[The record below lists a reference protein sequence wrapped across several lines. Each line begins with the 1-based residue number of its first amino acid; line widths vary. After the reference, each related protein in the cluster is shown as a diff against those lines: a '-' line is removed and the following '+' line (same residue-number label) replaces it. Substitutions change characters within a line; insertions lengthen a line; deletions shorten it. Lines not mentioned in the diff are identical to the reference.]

1 MKKMKS
7 RTGILSNGTED
18 SRNSLNSKIK
28 REVLPIPDRQYLGV
42 RPFNAKDPSAKFPPI
57 EPLRPPASAPNVLIV
72 LIDDVGFGAS
82 SAFGGPISTPTL
94 ERLSWGGLKYSRFHT
109 TALCS
114 PTRAALLT
122 GRNHHTVGF
131 GAISE
136 IATSAP
142 GYTGII
148 PNHCA
153 PLAQTLKLNGYST
166 AQFGKCHEVPAHE
179 TSSAGP
185 FDRWP
190 TGQGFEYFY
199 GFIGGETNQWYPSL
213 YRNTTPIEAA
223 KSPEDGYHL
232 SEDLADEC
240 ISWMMQQKA
249 LLPDKPFFVYFAPGA
264 THAPHHVPKE
274 WSDKYKG
281 KFRQGWDKM
290 REETFAHQKKLG
302 LVPRNAQLT
311 ARHEGFPAWNEVD
324 PKMKPILERQM
335 EVYAGFLEH
344 TDHHVGRIVQALER
358 MQILN
363 NTLIYYIVGDN
374 GASGE
379 GGVNGTLNENLFF
392 NGLAAVETVDHLR
405 ANLDKFGGTESYG
418 HYSYCWAHA
427 LDTPYQWTKQIASHW
442 GGTRNGCVVHW
453 PKGIKAK
460 GEVRPQFFHVIDVA
474 PTVLEAAGLPEPTF
488 VNGVQQT
495 PYHGVSMCYSFDDA
509 RAEDRHTTQYFEIL
523 GNRGIYHQGWVACAR
538 HTVPWAAASD
548 HELEEDVWELYDTN
562 TDWTEARNLADE
574 NPKKLE
580 ELKTLFLLE
589 ADKYLVTPLDDRRV
603 ERFNASLAGRPELIK
618 GKTQIFAPNMKRL
631 SENSVIIIKN
641 KSHAVTASIEN
652 PTKSCLHGTIIAQG
666 GKFGGWSFYV
676 IDGKLRYCYN
686 YAAQKRFYICS
697 DKVIPGGEHQ
707 LRMEFDYDGGGL
719 GKGGTVSLYLDKE
732 KIGEGRV
739 DATLF
744 STFSLDETTDI
755 GQETGTTVAEDISV
769 ETSRFNGVVKW
780 VQIDTGFDD
789 KDHYVSPEERFHIAM
804 ARQ

>member
-1 MKKMKS
+1 
-7 RTGILSNGTED
+7 
-18 SRNSLNSKIK
+18 
-28 REVLPIPDRQYLGV
+28 
-42 RPFNAKDPSAKFPPI
+42 
-57 EPLRPPASAPNVLIV
+57 
-72 LIDDVGFGAS
+72 
-82 SAFGGPISTPTL
+82 
-94 ERLSWGGLKYSRFHT
+94 
-109 TALCS
+109 
-114 PTRAALLT
+114 
-122 GRNHHTVGF
+122 
-131 GAISE
+131 
-136 IATSAP
+136 
-142 GYTGII
+142 
-148 PNHCA
+148 
-153 PLAQTLKLNGYST
+153 
-166 AQFGKCHEVPAHE
+166 
-179 TSSAGP
+179 
-185 FDRWP
+185 
-190 TGQGFEYFY
+190 
-199 GFIGGETNQWYPSL
+199 
-213 YRNTTPIEAA
+213 
-223 KSPEDGYHL
+223 
-232 SEDLADEC
+232 
-240 ISWMMQQKA
+240 
-249 LLPDKPFFVYFAPGA
+249 
-264 THAPHHVPKE
+264 
-274 WSDKYKG
+274 
-281 KFRQGWDKM
+281 
-290 REETFAHQKKLG
+290 
-302 LVPRNAQLT
+302 
-311 ARHEGFPAWNEVD
+311 
-324 PKMKPILERQM
+324 
-335 EVYAGFLEH
+335 
-344 TDHHVGRIVQALER
+344 
-358 MQILN
+358 
-363 NTLIYYIVGDN
+363 
-374 GASGE
+374 
-379 GGVNGTLNENLFF
+379 
-392 NGLAAVETVDHLR
+392 
-405 ANLDKFGGTESYG
+405 
-418 HYSYCWAHA
+418 
-427 LDTPYQWTKQIASHW
+427 
-442 GGTRNGCVVHW
+442 
-453 PKGIKAK
+453 
-460 GEVRPQFFHVIDVA
+460 
-474 PTVLEAAGLPEPTF
+474 
-488 VNGVQQT
+488 
-495 PYHGVSMCYSFDDA
+495 MCYSFDDA

-652 PTKSCLHGTIIAQG
+652 PTKSCLRGTIIAQG
-666 GKFGGWSFYV
+666 GKFGGWSCYV

-769 ETSRFNGVVKW
+769 ETSRFNGVIKW